1 MSKNDYK
8 EMSRISGLI
17 TLYLSG
23 ELSEEKNK
31 ELEVWLAESEEH
43 RRLFERICAK
53 QTMCD
58 KIRQYRNEEVGN
70 AFQDFLYRRKR
81 LCVRRRIYRW
91 SACAVLVLLLGGG
104 LLQWWLTAGEPFRNK
119 QFAQEIILTDSSE
132 RRPVLVLANG
142 ERVVIPEKNLTFEE
156 TEQGQRVISGNELL
170 LQSGDTVA
178 GNETA
183 YNTMEVPPMC
193 DFHCILSDGTKVW
206 MNASSSLRYPVKFAA
221 GARTVYVTGEVYL
234 EVAKDPERP
243 FYVELDGMEIAVLG
257 TCFNVRAYPR
267 EQQTRIT
274 LAEGKIAAQIGE
286 KNYTLTPGHQLCLE
300 EKSGSV
306 NIHSVD
312 VDDVLA
318 WKRGFYVF
326 KKSRLAD
333 VASTLQCWYNVEIM
347 MTSDVSTTTTYTG
360 VVNKEEPI
368 EVFMQRLEEVS
379 AVKCERRNNTIVIY

>member
-1 MSKNDYK
+1 M
-8 EMSRISGLI
+8 
-17 TLYLSG
+17 
-23 ELSEEKNK
+23 
-31 ELEVWLAESEEH
+31 
-43 RRLFERICAK
+43 
-53 QTMCD
+53 
-58 KIRQYRNEEVGN
+58 
-70 AFQDFLYRRKR
+70 
-81 LCVRRRIYRW
+81 
-91 SACAVLVLLLGGG
+91 
-104 LLQWWLTAGEPFRNK
+104 
-119 QFAQEIILTDSSE
+119 
-132 RRPVLVLANG
+132 
-142 ERVVIPEKNLTFEE
+142 
-156 TEQGQRVISGNELL
+156 
-170 LQSGDTVA
+170 
-178 GNETA
+178 
-183 YNTMEVPPMC
+183 
-193 DFHCILSDGTKVW
+193 
-206 MNASSSLRYPVKFAA
+206 
-221 GARTVYVTGEVYL
+221 GEVYL

-274 LAEGKIAAQIGE
+274 LAEGKIAAQIGG

-300 EKSGSV
+300 EKSGSI